1 MESKQQEWMARVQA
15 LLCREDWIITNLANA
30 AAAIWEGV
38 DRINWAGFY
47 LLREGELQLGP
58 FMGKPA
64 CVRIPMGRGVCGTA
78 AAQGRTVVVRD
89 VHAFA
94 GHIAWRRGVG
104 VGDRRADLAGRGASW
119 RCWTSTARRSGGS
132 VRQSRHSLR
141 RSPARWSRSGRK
153 VRRERVGVLSKTR
166 G

>member
-1 MESKQQEWMARVQA
+1 MESKQQEWTERVQA

-58 FMGKPA
+58 FQGKPA

-78 AAQGRTVVVRD
+78 AAQGLSLI
-89 VHAFA
+89 
-94 GHIAWRRGVG
+94 HI
-104 VGDRRADLAGRGASW
+104 
-119 RCWTSTARRSGGS
+119 
-132 VRQSRHSLR
+132 
-141 RSPARWSRSGRK
+141 
-153 VRRERVGVLSKTR
+153 
-166 G
+166 

>member
-1 MESKQQEWMARVQA
+1 MESKQQEWTERVQA

-47 LLREGELQLGP
+47 RLREGELQLGP
-58 FMGKPA
+58 FQGKPA

-94 GHIAWRRGVG
+94 GHIACDAASASEIVVPIWR
-104 VGDRRADLAGRGASW
+104 AGRVVAVLDIDSPEVGRFGETEQALFEAI
-119 RCWTSTARRSGGS
+119 ARAVEQIWPEGE
-132 VRQSRHSLR
+132 
-141 RSPARWSRSGRK
+141 A
-153 VRRERVGVLSKTR
+153 
-166 G
+166 